1 MNTERRSNKN
11 WKMIDLPFILHR
23 ELELL
28 NVFVRQ
34 FLAMSIICEDN
45 VLLEWSFS
53 YSFFE
58 FFIS

>member
-34 FLAMSIICEDN
+34 FLCYVYN
-45 VLLEWSFS
+45 L
-53 YSFFE
+53 
-58 FFIS
+58 